1 MSRPGVWA
9 IIILVATSL
18 TTMLKADELYVI
30 NGTAETLSMVDLE
43 TDLVSN
49 DILTLGL
56 WPNDILIVRDTAYIV
71 NSGTS
76 DIFMYDLID
85 KQVVREIYLGA
96 DRNPWKMA
104 QIAPDTFLVTNW
116 LTNTIAKFTSTGVI
130 IDESP
135 ISGANP
141 QGIIVRGDTS
151 FITTVSFVWQDT
163 SYDHGFVAAWDNRG
177 DSVLAPIQVG
187 ENPGDLTFGPNDELY
202 VVCTGEYDGTGS
214 VYVLD
219 PNQMVVLDSIL
230 IGGDPTDIEILP
242 DNTGFLAAGEGWWPP
257 GSPGHV
263 LTFDAGSHAILRG
276 SSNPILTDGGV
287 MSVTIASDSTV
298 FSLNFADDTVTE
310 LDSAGTIIRT
320 FLVGDGAQVAAV
332 RHTQQQCEYARG
344 DADGSGGIDIDDVVY
359 LINYIF
365 GGGDAPVCDG
375 LSGDVDCSD
384 AIDIDDVVYL
394 IEYIF
399 GGGPAPCDY

>member
-1 MSRPGVWA
+1 M
-9 IIILVATSL
+9 ILAVASL
-18 TTMLKADELYVI
+18 SATLKSDELYVI
-30 NGTAETLSMVDLE
+30 NGSSETLSMVDLE
-43 TDLVSN
+43 TEQVTN

-85 KQVVREIYLGA
+85 QQVVREIYLGA
-96 DRNPWKMA
+96 SRNPWKMA

-116 LTNTIAKFTSTGVI
+116 LTGTISKFTSTGEI
-130 IDESP
+130 ISESP
-135 ISGANP
+135 ISGENP
-141 QGIIVRGDTS
+141 QGIVARGDTC

-163 SYDHGFVAAWDNRG
+163 SYDHGFVVAWDSRG
-177 DSVLAPIQVG
+177 DSTLVPVQVG
-187 ENPGDLTFGPNDELY
+187 ENPSDLTFGPNGDLY

-219 PNQMVVLDSIL
+219 PDQMVVLDSIL

-242 DNTGFLAAGEGWWPP
+242 DNIGFLAAGEGWWPP

-263 LTFDAGSHAILRG
+263 LTFDAESYDVLRG
-276 SSNPILTDGGV
+276 PSNPILTGAGV

-298 FSLNFADDTVTE
+298 FSLNFADDSVTE

-320 FLVGDGAQVAAV
+320 FAVGDGAQVAAL
-332 RHTQQQCEYARG
+332 RHIGPPCEYARG
-344 DADGSGGIDIDDVVY
+344 DADGSGGVDIDDVVY
-359 LINYIF
+359 MINYIF
-365 GGGDAPVCDG
+365 GGGDEPACGG

-384 AIDIDDVVYL
+384 NIDIDDVVYL